1 MKAARTM
8 QAQRREL
15 LFRLAGL
22 SAIALLMNARPARGA
37 ESDCITVENPTCTA
51 CNIDNEPGCVFVFCE
66 EGGPPPFIVC
76 F

>member
-37 ESDCITVENPTCTA
+37 ETDCITVDDPTCTA
-51 CNIDNEPGCVFVFCE
+51 CDVDNAPGCVFVFCE
-66 EGGPPPFIVC
+66 GGDPPPFVVC